1 MQIKTIEERAEVLE
15 EKIDSKQTSDY
26 QSIDDSI
33 VCSTNQLNESKN
45 QLEFDSLLIDLMNKF
60 LVYFKL
66 FDQSLV

>member
-15 EKIDSKQTSDY
+15 EKIDDKQTSDY